1 MDSVGVKWPL
11 FGVAC
16 ALFWGLWLW
25 LPWPAAVSHGFALLV
40 FIAFLWLTETL
51 QVTLTAL
58 LVPIGAVVLQILTL
72 PQALSHFANPV
83 LYLFLGGFALAAAL
97 HRQQLDTYLAL
108 RMIHLA
114 GGRLSRAVWLMF
126 LASGLLSMW
135 ISNTATVA
143 IMLPLALGLLNDI
156 DRQRQLNTHTFVLL
170 GVAYSA
176 NLGGMGTLVGSPPNA
191 IAAAY
196 SHLGFFDWMQLG
208 VPVMLILWPLALGI
222 LYLLLRPNLQHQL
235 NLAEV
240 SEQAVWIWN
249 RMRRLTLLI
258 FGVTVLAWVFSQPL
272 SRLLG
277 NLDQFDSLVALV
289 AIVAVGA
296 SGVASWPDIERQ
308 TEWGVLLLFGG
319 GLCLSAVLQVS
330 GTSAFLAQ
338 QMVSLFGG
346 APSWLV
352 VLVIATFVVFLTEL
366 ASNTATAALMVPLFA
381 PIASSLGLSPVVM
394 SVMVALAASCAFML
408 PVATPPNAMV
418 FATGRVPQRQMMRVG
433 LVLNIFCSLV
443 LTLLVTLFG

>member
-97 HRQQLDTYLAL
+97 HRQQLDSYLAL

-114 GGRLSRAVWLMF
+114 GGRLSRAVWLLF

-176 NLGGMGTLVGSPPNA
+176 SLGGMGALVGSPPNA

-196 SHLGFFDWMQLG
+196 AHLGFFDWMRFG
-208 VPVMLILWPLALGI
+208 VPVMLILWPLALVI
-222 LYLLLRPNLQHQL
+222 VYLLLRPNLQHQL
-235 NLAEV
+235 SV
-240 SEQAVWIWN
+240 AVDVDQPEWVWT

-258 FGVTVLAWVFSQPL
+258 FGVTVLAWIFSQPL
-272 SRLLG
+272 SRLLD

>member
-97 HRQQLDTYLAL
+97 HRQQLDSYLAL

-114 GGRLSRAVWLMF
+114 GGRLSRAVWLLF

>member
-97 HRQQLDTYLAL
+97 HRQQLDSYLAL

-114 GGRLSRAVWLMF
+114 GGRLSRAVWLLF

-176 NLGGMGTLVGSPPNA
+176 NLGGMGALVGSPPNA

-196 SHLGFFDWMQLG
+196 AHLGFFDWMRFG
-208 VPVMLILWPLALGI
+208 VPVMLILWPLALVI

-235 NLAEV
+235 SV
-240 SEQAVWIWN
+240 AVDVDQPEWVWT

-277 NLDQFDSLVALV
+277 NLDQFDSLVAMV

>member
-16 ALFWGLWLW
+16 ALFGALWLW
-25 LPWPAAVSHGFALLV
+25 LPWPTAVSHGFALLV
-40 FIAFLWLTETL
+40 FVAFLWLTETL

-58 LVPIGAVVLQILTL
+58 LVPICAVVLQILTL

-97 HRQQLDTYLAL
+97 HRQQLDSYLAL

-114 GGRLSRAVWLMF
+114 GGRLSRAVWLLF

-143 IMLPLALGLLNDI
+143 IMLPLALGLLNDV
-156 DRQRQLNTHTFVLL
+156 DRQQQLNTHTFVLL

-176 NLGGMGTLVGSPPNA
+176 NLGGIGALVGSPPNA

-196 SHLGFFDWMQLG
+196 AHLGFFDWMRFG

-222 LYLLLRPNLQHQL
+222 LYLLLRPNLQHRL
-235 NLAEV
+235 NLDAAD
-240 SEQAVWIWN
+240 EQPVWLWTK
-249 RMRRLTLLI
+249 MRRLTLLI
-258 FGVTVLAWVFSQPL
+258 FGVTVLAWIFSQPF

-277 NLDQFDSLVALV
+277 NLDQFDSLVALM

-394 SVMVALAASCAFML
+394 AVMVALAASCAFML

-433 LVLNIFCSLV
+433 LVLNLFCSLV
-443 LTLLVTLFG
+443 LTLLVSLFG

>member
-58 LVPIGAVVLQILTL
+58 LVPIVAVVLQILTL

-97 HRQQLDTYLAL
+97 HRQQLDSYLAL

-114 GGRLSRAVWLMF
+114 GGRLSRAVWLLF

-176 NLGGMGTLVGSPPNA
+176 SLGGMGALVGSPPNA

-196 SHLGFFDWMQLG
+196 AHLGFFDWMRFG
-208 VPVMLILWPLALGI
+208 VPVMLILWPLALVI

-235 NLAEV
+235 SV
-240 SEQAVWIWN
+240 AVDVDQPEWVWT

-277 NLDQFDSLVALV
+277 NLDQFDSLVAMV
-289 AIVAVGA
+289 AIVVVGA

>member
-58 LVPIGAVVLQILTL
+58 LVPICAVVLQILTL

-97 HRQQLDTYLAL
+97 HRQQLDSYLAL

-114 GGRLSRAVWLMF
+114 GGRLSRAVWLLF

-143 IMLPLALGLLNDI
+143 IMLPLALGLLSDI

-196 SHLGFFDWMQLG
+196 AHLGFFDWMRFG

-222 LYLLLRPNLQHQL
+222 LYLLLRPNLQHRL
-235 NLAEV
+235 NLAEA
-240 SEQAVWIWN
+240 SEQPVWLWT

-258 FGVTVLAWVFSQPL
+258 FGVTVLAWIFSQPL

-319 GLCLSAVLQVS
+319 GLCLSAALQVS

-394 SVMVALAASCAFML
+394 AVMVALAASCAFML

-433 LVLNIFCSLV
+433 LVLNIFCSLL

>member
-97 HRQQLDTYLAL
+97 HRQQLDSYLAL

-114 GGRLSRAVWLMF
+114 GGRLSRAVWLLF

-156 DRQRQLNTHTFVLL
+156 GRQRQLNTHTFVLL

-176 NLGGMGTLVGSPPNA
+176 SLGGMGALVGSPPNA

-196 SHLGFFDWMQLG
+196 AHLGFFDWMRFG
-208 VPVMLILWPLALGI
+208 VPVMLILWPLALVI

-235 NLAEV
+235 SV
-240 SEQAVWIWN
+240 AVDVDQPEWVWT

-277 NLDQFDSLVALV
+277 NLDQFDSLVAMV

>member
-1 MDSVGVKWPL
+1 M
-11 FGVAC
+11 
-16 ALFWGLWLW
+16 
-25 LPWPAAVSHGFALLV
+25 SHGFALLV

-58 LVPIGAVVLQILTL
+58 MVPIGAVFLQILTL

-97 HRQQLDTYLAL
+97 HRQQLDSYLAL

-114 GGRLSRAVWLMF
+114 GGRLSRAVWLLF

-143 IMLPLALGLLNDI
+143 IMLPLALGLLSDI
-156 DRQRQLNTHTFVLL
+156 DRQQQLNTHTFVLL

-176 NLGGMGTLVGSPPNA
+176 SLGGMGALVGSPPNA

-196 SHLGFFDWMQLG
+196 AHLGFFDWMRFG

-235 NLAEV
+235 SV
-240 SEQAVWIWN
+240 AVDSDQSPWVWTKT
-249 RMRRLTLLI
+249 RCWTLLI

-277 NLDQFDSLVALV
+277 NLDQFDSLVALMAV
-289 AIVAVGA
+289 VAVGA

-338 QMVSLFGG
+338 QMVSLFGL
-346 APSWLV
+346 APNWLV
-352 VLVIATFVVFLTEL
+352 VLVIAAFVVFLTEL
-366 ASNTATAALMVPLFA
+366 ASNTATAALMIPLFA

-394 SVMVALAASCAFML
+394 AVMVALAASCAFML

-433 LVLNIFCSLV
+433 LVLNIFCSLL

>member
-25 LPWPAAVSHGFALLV
+25 LPWPEDVSHGFALLV

-51 QVTLTAL
+51 HVTLTAL

-83 LYLFLGGFALAAAL
+83 LYLVLGGLALAAAL

-176 NLGGMGTLVGSPPNA
+176 NLGGMGALVGSPPNA

-196 SHLGFFDWMQLG
+196 AHLGFFDWMRFG

-222 LYLLLRPNLQHQL
+222 LYLLLRPNLQHRL
-235 NLAEV
+235 NLAEA
-240 SEQAVWIWN
+240 SEQPVWLWT

-258 FGVTVLAWVFSQPL
+258 FGVTVLAWIFSQPL

-352 VLVIATFVVFLTEL
+352 VLMIATFVVFLTEL

-394 SVMVALAASCAFML
+394 AVMVALAASCAFML

-433 LVLNIFCSLV
+433 LVLNIFCSLL

>member
-1 MDSVGVKWPL
+1 MDSVGVKWPQL
-11 FGVAC
+11 GVAC
-16 ALFWGLWLW
+16 ALFLGLWLW
-25 LPWPAAVSHGFALLV
+25 LPWPTTVSHGFALLV

-58 LVPIGAVVLQILTL
+58 LVPIGAVLLQILTL

-97 HRQQLDTYLAL
+97 HRQQLDSYLAQ

-114 GGRLSRAVWLMF
+114 GGRLSRAVWLLF

-143 IMLPLALGLLNDI
+143 IMLPLALGLLSDI
-156 DRQRQLNTHTFVLL
+156 DRQQQLNTHTFVLL

-191 IAAAY
+191 IAAAHAY
-196 SHLGFFDWMQLG
+196 LGFFDWMRFG

-222 LYLLLRPNLQHQL
+222 LYLLLRPNLQHRL
-235 NLAEV
+235 SV
-240 SEQAVWIWN
+240 AVDADQSVWVWT
-249 RMRRLTLLI
+249 RMRHWTLLI
-258 FGVTVLAWVFSQPL
+258 FGLTVLAWIFSQPL

-289 AIVAVGA
+289 AVVAVGV
-296 SGVASWPDIERQ
+296 SGVASWSDIERQ

-319 GLCLSAVLQVS
+319 GLCLSATLQVS

-338 QMVSLFGG
+338 HMVSLFGH

-352 VLVIATFVVFLTEL
+352 VLVIAIFVVFLTEL
-366 ASNTATAALMVPLFA
+366 ASNTATAALMIPLFA

-394 SVMVALAASCAFML
+394 AVMVALAASCAFML
-408 PVATPPNAMV
+408 PVATPPNAIV

-433 LVLNIFCSLV
+433 LVLNLFCSLV

>member
-97 HRQQLDTYLAL
+97 HRQQLDSYLAL

-114 GGRLSRAVWLMF
+114 GGRLSRAVWLLF

-176 NLGGMGTLVGSPPNA
+176 SLGGMGALVGSPPNA

-196 SHLGFFDWMQLG
+196 AHLGFFDWMRFG
-208 VPVMLILWPLALGI
+208 VPVMLILWPLALVI

-235 NLAEV
+235 SV
-240 SEQAVWIWN
+240 AVDVDQPEWVWT

-277 NLDQFDSLVALV
+277 NLDQFDSLVAMV

>member
-16 ALFWGLWLW
+16 AVFGALWLW
-25 LPWPAAVSHGFALLV
+25 LPWPTAVSHGFALLV
-40 FIAFLWLTETL
+40 FIALLWLTETL
-51 QVTLTAL
+51 HVTLTAM

-97 HRQQLDTYLAL
+97 HRQQLDSYLAL

-114 GGRLSRAVWLMF
+114 GGRLSRAVWLLF
-126 LASGLLSMW
+126 LATGLLSMW

-156 DRQRQLNTHTFVLL
+156 DREQQLNTHTFVLL

-176 NLGGMGTLVGSPPNA
+176 SLGGIGTLVGSPPNA

-196 SHLGFFDWMQLG
+196 AHLGFFDWMRFG

-235 NLAEV
+235 SVAV
-240 SEQAVWIWN
+240 DVEQPEWVWT
-249 RMRRLTLLI
+249 RMRRWTLLI

-277 NLDQFDSLVALV
+277 NLDQFDSLVALMAV
-289 AIVAVGA
+289 VAVGA

-319 GLCLSAVLQVS
+319 GLCLSAALQVS

-338 QMVSLFGG
+338 QMVSLFGH
-346 APSWLV
+346 APNWLV
-352 VLVIATFVVFLTEL
+352 VLVIAAFVVFLTEL
-366 ASNTATAALMVPLFA
+366 ASNTATAALMIPLFA
-381 PIASSLGLSPVVM
+381 PIARSVGLSPVVM
-394 SVMVALAASCAFML
+394 AVMVALAASCAFML

>member
-97 HRQQLDTYLAL
+97 HRQQLDSYLAL

-114 GGRLSRAVWLMF
+114 GGRLSRAVWLLF

-176 NLGGMGTLVGSPPNA
+176 SLGGMGALVGSPPNA

-196 SHLGFFDWMQLG
+196 AHLGFFDWMRFG
-208 VPVMLILWPLALGI
+208 VPVMLILWPLALVI

-235 NLAEV
+235 SV
-240 SEQAVWIWN
+240 AVDVDQPEWVWT

-277 NLDQFDSLVALV
+277 NLDQFDSLVAMV

-433 LVLNIFCSLV
+433 LVLNLFCSLM

>member
-97 HRQQLDTYLAL
+97 HRQQLDSYLAL

-114 GGRLSRAVWLMF
+114 GGRLSRAVWLLF

-176 NLGGMGTLVGSPPNA
+176 SLGGMGALVGSPPNA

-196 SHLGFFDWMQLG
+196 AHLGFFDWMRFG
-208 VPVMLILWPLALGI
+208 VPVMLILWPLALVI

-235 NLAEV
+235 SV
-240 SEQAVWIWN
+240 AVDVDQPEWVWT

-277 NLDQFDSLVALV
+277 NLDQFDSLVAMV
-289 AIVAVGA
+289 AIVVVGA

-433 LVLNIFCSLV
+433 LVLNLFCSLM

>member
-83 LYLFLGGFALAAAL
+83 LYLFVGGFALAAAL

>member
-97 HRQQLDTYLAL
+97 HRQQLDSYLAL

-114 GGRLSRAVWLMF
+114 GGRLSRAVWLLF

-176 NLGGMGTLVGSPPNA
+176 SLGGMGALVGSPPNA

-196 SHLGFFDWMQLG
+196 AHLGFFDWMRFG
-208 VPVMLILWPLALGI
+208 VPVMLILWPLALVI

-235 NLAEV
+235 SV
-240 SEQAVWIWN
+240 AVDVDQPEWVWT

-277 NLDQFDSLVALV
+277 NFDQFDSLVAMV
-289 AIVAVGA
+289 AIVVVGA

-408 PVATPPNAMV
+408 PVATPPTPWFLPPAGSRS
-418 FATGRVPQRQMMRVG
+418 GR
-433 LVLNIFCSLV
+433 
-443 LTLLVTLFG
+443 

>member
-11 FGVAC
+11 FGLAC
-16 ALFWGLWLW
+16 LIFGGLWLW
-25 LPWPAAVSHGFALLV
+25 LPWPTAVSHGFALLV

-58 LVPIGAVVLQILTL
+58 LVPICAVVLQILTL

-97 HRQQLDTYLAL
+97 HRQQLDSYLAL

-114 GGRLSRAVWLMF
+114 GGRLSRAVWLLF

-143 IMLPLALGLLNDI
+143 IMLPLVLGLLNDI
-156 DRQRQLNTHTFVLL
+156 DRQQHLNTHTFVLL

-176 NLGGMGTLVGSPPNA
+176 SLGGIGTLVGSPPNA

-196 SHLGFFDWMQLG
+196 AHLGFFDWMRFG

-222 LYLLLRPNLQHQL
+222 LYLLLRPNLQHRL
-235 NLAEV
+235 NLAEA
-240 SEQAVWIWN
+240 SEQPVWLWT

-258 FGVTVLAWVFSQPL
+258 FGVTVLAWIFSQPL

-308 TEWGVLLLFGG
+308 TEWGVLL
-319 GLCLSAVLQVS
+319 
-330 GTSAFLAQ
+330 
-338 QMVSLFGG
+338 LFGG

-433 LVLNIFCSLV
+433 LVLNLFCSLV

>member
-58 LVPIGAVVLQILTL
+58 LVPIGAVFLQILTL

-97 HRQQLDTYLAL
+97 HRQQLDSYLAL

-114 GGRLSRAVWLMF
+114 GGRLSRAVWLLF

-176 NLGGMGTLVGSPPNA
+176 SLGGMGALVGSPPNA

-196 SHLGFFDWMQLG
+196 AHLGFFDWMRFG
-208 VPVMLILWPLALGI
+208 VPVMLILWPLALVI

-235 NLAEV
+235 SV
-240 SEQAVWIWN
+240 AVDVDQPEWVWT

-277 NLDQFDSLVALV
+277 NLDQFDSLVAMV
-289 AIVAVGA
+289 AIVVVGA